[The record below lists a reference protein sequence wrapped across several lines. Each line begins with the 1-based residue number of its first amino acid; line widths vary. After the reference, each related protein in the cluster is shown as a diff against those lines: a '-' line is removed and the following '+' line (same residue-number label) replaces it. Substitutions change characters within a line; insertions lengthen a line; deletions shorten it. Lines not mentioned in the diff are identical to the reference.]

1 MDRWIGG
8 PVDRIAPMREISRV
22 PDGERKWPWVREFA
36 YTSGA
41 PRPKLVI
48 EGSRRRFGADVP
60 GVEIPAPGTGV
71 PCMTQSIRSSSF

>member
-1 MDRWIGG
+1 
-8 PVDRIAPMREISRV
+8 MREISRD

-60 GVEIPAPGTGV
+60 GVEIPAPGTGS
-71 PCMTQSIRSSSF
+71 PRMTQSIRSSSF